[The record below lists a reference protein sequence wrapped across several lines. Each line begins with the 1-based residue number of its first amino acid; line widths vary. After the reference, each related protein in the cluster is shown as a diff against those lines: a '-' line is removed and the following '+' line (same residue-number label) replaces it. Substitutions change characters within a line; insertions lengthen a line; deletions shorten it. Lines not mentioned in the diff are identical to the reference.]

1 MLNKNSPL
9 PLYHQLA
16 ELLLTQIR
24 EGQFTE
30 GQRIPSENVLAAEHG
45 IGRPTV
51 RQAIDSLVRRGILTR
66 RRGSG
71 TYVAPQREEV
81 DLFSLAGTMASFRK
95 TGHSLRVELLEAAR
109 LQDVDE
115 DPDNPFSRSSAY
127 FLRRLSHVEDT
138 PVLVEDIYLH
148 PALFAGIAD
157 IDLSGRSLSQLV
169 RDRFHLEC
177 SGGQQH
183 FRIIYPDAD
192 LARLLALSKST
203 AILNVARYLHF
214 PDAPNAIYSALYC
227 RTDRF
232 VFTQT
237 IGGLSNA

>member
-1 MLNKNSPL
+1 MLNKKSPL

-16 ELLLTQIR
+16 ELLLAQVRDGSIA
-24 EGQFTE
+24 E

-51 RQAIDSLVRRGILTR
+51 RQAIDNLVRRGILIR
-66 RRGSG
+66 KRGSG
-71 TYVAPQREEV
+71 TYVAPQREEM
-81 DLFSLAGTMASFRK
+81 DLFSLAGTMASFKK
-95 TGHSLRVELLEAAR
+95 TGHTPRVELLQTPQ
-109 LQDVDE
+109 LQDVGN
-115 DPDNPFSRSSAY
+115 DPENSFAHGSAF

-148 PALFAGIAD
+148 PVLFAGIAD
-157 IDLSGRSLSQLV
+157 VDLNGQSLSQLV

-177 SGGQQH
+177 QGGRQH
-183 FRIIYPDAD
+183 FRIVYPGAD
-192 LARLLALSKST
+192 MLKLLALSKST
-203 AILNVARYLHF
+203 PMLKVSRYLHF

-237 IGGLSNA
+237 IGGLSNV

>member
-16 ELLLTQIR
+16 ELLLAKIR
-24 EGQFTE
+24 DGSFAA
-30 GQRIPSENVLAAEHG
+30 GQRIPSENALAAEHG

-51 RQAIDSLVRRGILTR
+51 RQAIDSLVRRGILIR
-66 RRGSG
+66 KRGSG
-71 TYVAPQREEV
+71 TYVAAQREEV
-81 DLFSLAGTMASFRK
+81 DLFSLAGTMASFQK
-95 TGHSLRVELLEAAR
+95 TGRTPRVELLQAPQLRDIAN
-109 LQDVDE
+109 
-115 DPDNPFSRSSAY
+115 DPENPFDQGSAF
-127 FLRRLSHVEDT
+127 FLRRLSHMDQT

-148 PALFAGIAD
+148 PSLFAGIAD
-157 IDLSGRSLSQLV
+157 IDLGGQSLSHIV

-177 SGGQQH
+177 SNGRQH
-183 FRIIYPDAD
+183 FRIVYPDAD
-192 LARLLALSKST
+192 LARLLALSRT
-203 AILNVARYLHF
+203 TPILGVSRYLHF